1 MTREQVY
8 EMIDRE
14 RDYQDQKWGGKKHD
28 QNQSIGDFIL
38 YMDVYLNKAK
48 QSYSGPFV
56 EGANSLDELR
66 KVIALGVACFEQID
80 DEFVPQREMK

>member
-28 QNQSIGDFIL
+28 QNQYSI
-38 YMDVYLNKAK
+38 
-48 QSYSGPFV
+48 
-56 EGANSLDELR
+56 E
-66 KVIALGVACFEQID
+66 
-80 DEFVPQREMK
+80 